1 MNSFFKKIENQS
13 DKFTKVSLYMK
24 APFDL
29 ISKEDKIRTFY
40 MKPAFYMLMERNS
53 LRDLFDIND
62 KDKYKASRIIK
73 DALEA
78 KLIKA
83 VDENTAPR
91 YMKYIPFWS

>member
-1 MNSFFKKIENQS
+1 
-13 DKFTKVSLYMK
+13 
-24 APFDL
+24 
-29 ISKEDKIRTFY
+29 
-40 MKPAFYMLMERNS
+40 MLMERNS

-78 KLIKA
+78 KLIKP

-91 YMKYIPFWS
+91 YMKYIPFWA

>member
-1 MNSFFKKIENQS
+1 
-13 DKFTKVSLYMK
+13 
-24 APFDL
+24 
-29 ISKEDKIRTFY
+29 
-40 MKPAFYMLMERNS
+40 MLMERNS

-83 VDENTAPR
+83 VDENAAPR
-91 YMKYIPFWS
+91 YMKYIPFWA